1 MDVTFSL
8 VIIYA
13 HAWVVLWKLKAVIP
27 TPQFFLALFFQD
39 A

>member
-13 HAWVVLWKLKAVIP
+13 RAWVGLWKLKAVIP
-27 TPQFFLALFFQD
+27 TPQFFLALFFQG